1 MQKQLSFYS
10 FFTKY
15 SLMEDYGFSSG
26 LLRRLFRKI
35 LPEVPN
41 KNTIEYV
48 LFTSNNSVEE
58 ALAQINFKTIAN
70 SSIAKELD
78 LSIKALVAKVV
89 AFGLDNSIK
98 EKFDYLQLDTSPFE
112 VLFEKLN
119 NLTNCKEDLISDFM
133 TQLQTTQ
140 FLIVLL
146 RKSKHQIGTNFHL
159 TIRTRKILEYITQIN
174 KLLSLKLNIN
184 SKKHWETLFKN
195 YIAYSKYKNSIRRFT
210 VRHADLVALEIVEH
224 TSNKGEKYIANSS
237 EEYWS
242 FFLKSLLGGSI
253 ISVFALFKIYF
264 ENYQLSP
271 LQNALFFSCNY
282 ALCFILVKQ
291 LGGIIATK
299 QPAVT
304 ASALAK
310 GIDANDD
317 LKIDSIQ
324 TITTLVK
331 QVSRSQFISIAGNF
345 LMALFTSCIITCLLI
360 AAGFDTVLKTIHS
373 NYLIDNTLPTFSL
386 VVFAS
391 VAGFFLAFSGL
402 ISGYIDNKVVASNF
416 SHRIRNN
423 KLLLKSER
431 LANFIHKKSGA
442 LTGNIFLGFCLGSA
456 FLLSYL
462 LPISVDIRHI
472 AFSAANVGYA
482 VISQPFNYNIIFLA
496 LSGVLLIGVI
506 NFIVSFSLTLLLAL
520 ESRGASF
527 RLLPQIIKSVLK
539 DFILQPLSYFVVPK
553 NESTKNTI

>member
-48 LFTSNNSVEE
+48 LFTCNNSVEE
-58 ALAQINFKTIAN
+58 ALAHINLKTIAN
-70 SSIAKELD
+70 SSIVKELD
-78 LSIKALVAKVV
+78 LSIQALGAKVV

-98 EKFDYLQLDTSPFE
+98 ANFDFLQLDTQPFK

-119 NLTNCKEDLISDFM
+119 NLTNGNENLINDLL
-133 TQLQTTQ
+133 TQLETAQ

-146 RKSKHQIGTNFHL
+146 RKNKHQIGTNFHL
-159 TIRTRKILEYITQIN
+159 TITTRKILEYIIQIN
-174 KLLSLKLNIN
+174 KLLTLKLNIS
-184 SKKHWETLFKN
+184 SKKHWTALFKN
-195 YIAYSKYKNSIRRFT
+195 YVAYSKYKNSIRRFT

-224 TSNKGEKYIANSS
+224 TSNKGEKYIANDST
-237 EEYWS
+237 EYWS
-242 FFLKSLLGGSI
+242 FFVKSLLGGSI

-264 ENYQLSP
+264 ESYQLSP

-282 ALCFILVKQ
+282 AVCFILVKQ

-304 ASALAK
+304 ASAIAK
-310 GIDANDD
+310 GIDGNDD
-317 LKIDSIQ
+317 LKIDSMQ

-331 QVSRSQFISIAGNF
+331 KVARSQFISIAGNF
-345 LMALFTSCIITCLLI
+345 LMALFTACVITYLLI
-360 AAGFDTVLKTIHS
+360 AVGSDSVLKTIKP

-386 VVFAS
+386 VIFAAI
-391 VAGFFLAFSGL
+391 AGFFLAFSGL
-402 ISGYIDNKVVASNF
+402 ISGYIDNKVVASKF

-442 LTGNIFLGFCLGSA
+442 LIGNIFLGFCLGSA

-472 AFSAANVGYA
+472 AFSSANIGYA
-482 VISQPFNYNIIFLA
+482 IISEPFNYKIILLA
-496 LSGVLLIGVI
+496 LFGALSIGII
-506 NFIVSFSLTLLLAL
+506 NFIVSFSITLLLAL

-527 RLLPQIIKSVLK
+527 RLLPTIIKNVLK
-539 DFILQPLSYFVVPK
+539 DFIKQPMSYFVVSK
-553 NESTKNTI
+553 NDSIENVR